1 MLVNQ
6 QGLGLMQQ
14 SHKNGLMSAK
24 SISRPTLIRHNN
36 DAQWQS
42 SCILQVQFATYVE
55 SGR

>member
-1 MLVNQ
+1 MLANQ

-36 DAQWQS
+36 DAQ
-42 SCILQVQFATYVE
+42 
-55 SGR
+55 